1 MLEHGGRGPGR
12 TSSGS
17 SPASPIA
24 SPERAARHLSPSSE
38 SDSAVLERGLSGASA
53 VSFSAA
59 DDMLPSINNF
69 TNNDWDTSIMDGAAT
84 AFWAP
89 PSHHPGHHHVT
100 TVDSTDFSLDPH
112 ELPEPTMPSGNSE
125 ELQAADAG
133 EFLMRQGWSANEVG
147 VLEQSSGSEVNLK
160 ELHGLGTDGIAELRA
175 QLGGHSSDGAAA
187 GLGRPGSPEPWE
199 LPELPDEEQ
208 LLDMIMSGASADS
221 FSATDDMQRENITT
235 LSIAMSAKTILAAK
249 RWAKRGQA
257 LAARSSNPEGQ
268 PALTPRQRKPMFVEA
283 ANPPVADEL
292 RRCVPAITT
301 PRAPGYDRTRLT
313 WDTLGPEGYACN
325 AEGCYSYSGTNCCQT
340 NGSLRPALQCKSC
353 SQFFFLDELG
363 DDLLTVGFL
372 PHQRNYR
379 FTCAWCSEACS
390 GDFRETFQLEKPKIY
405 EAIIDA
411 FLNLMAEHKRLDY
424 KVADVQRFLFAHW
437 NTLMFGWPPLEAER
451 NRSGVGQPR
460 RSIAPEIT
468 KHSPRNRNHKGPPSL
483 DFKDGEIKDTR
494 RLYDQRP
501 RQPMDAL
508 QLYAS
513 TTSPCPTTE
522 TTASSSWNLT
532 AGSGSGSYPADD
544 PDTVP
549 VASAASATA
558 SARRSRSES
567 IGLEPCSSRR
577 HEDLPRGSPKA
588 QRN

>member
-1 MLEHGGRGPGR
+1 
-12 TSSGS
+12 
-17 SPASPIA
+17 
-24 SPERAARHLSPSSE
+24 
-38 SDSAVLERGLSGASA
+38 
-53 VSFSAA
+53 
-59 DDMLPSINNF
+59 
-69 TNNDWDTSIMDGAAT
+69 
-84 AFWAP
+84 
-89 PSHHPGHHHVT
+89 
-100 TVDSTDFSLDPH
+100 
-112 ELPEPTMPSGNSE
+112 
-125 ELQAADAG
+125 
-133 EFLMRQGWSANEVG
+133 
-147 VLEQSSGSEVNLK
+147 
-160 ELHGLGTDGIAELRA
+160 
-175 QLGGHSSDGAAA
+175 
-187 GLGRPGSPEPWE
+187 
-199 LPELPDEEQ
+199 
-208 LLDMIMSGASADS
+208 
-221 FSATDDMQRENITT
+221 
-235 LSIAMSAKTILAAK
+235 
-249 RWAKRGQA
+249 
-257 LAARSSNPEGQ
+257 
-268 PALTPRQRKPMFVEA
+268 
-283 ANPPVADEL
+283 
-292 RRCVPAITT
+292 
-301 PRAPGYDRTRLT
+301 
-313 WDTLGPEGYACN
+313 
-325 AEGCYSYSGTNCCQT
+325 
-340 NGSLRPALQCKSC
+340 
-353 SQFFFLDELG
+353 LDELG

-494 RLYDQRP
+494 RLYDLRP
-501 RQPMDAL
+501 RQPMDARL

>member
-24 SPERAARHLSPSSE
+24 SPERAARNLSPSSE

-53 VSFSAA
+53 DSFSAA

-89 PSHHPGHHHVT
+89 PPHHPGLHHGGA
-100 TVDSTDFSLDPH
+100 VDSTDFSLDPH

-125 ELQAADAG
+125 ELEAVDAG
-133 EFLMRQGWSANEVG
+133 ESWDWES
-147 VLEQSSGSEVNLK
+147 
-160 ELHGLGTDGIAELRA
+160 
-175 QLGGHSSDGAAA
+175 
-187 GLGRPGSPEPWE
+187 E
-199 LPELPDEEQ
+199 LPELPYDEPYGEQ
-208 LLDMIMSGASADS
+208 LEDVI
-221 FSATDDMQRENITT
+221 ENITT

-257 LAARSSNPEGQ
+257 LVAARSSNRPEGQ
-268 PALTPRQRKPMFVEA
+268 PALKPRHRKPMFVEA

-325 AEGCYSYSGTNCCQT
+325 AEGCYSYSGTDCCQT

-372 PHQRNYR
+372 AHQRNYR

-451 NRSGVGQPR
+451 NRSGVGNPR

-494 RLYDQRP
+494 RLYDLRP
-501 RQPMDAL
+501 RQPMDARL

-544 PDTVP
+544 TDTVP
-549 VASAASATA
+549 LASAAPAASATA

-567 IGLEPCSSRR
+567 LGLEPCSSRR